1 MLPFSVE
8 AAEKAARKIDADA
21 IRARQPSN
29 ENNQFIAK
37 DGRTEEQ
44 QLTELLNH
52 TRNQMANHLATEGC
66 IKCAKTF
73 VRGFTSEGPNPEGF
87 CRRGMD
93 MLIKMALVTETLI
106 GEPVTPPALEDS
118 PL

>member
-1 MLPFSVE
+1 MLPYSVE
-8 AAEKAARKIDADA
+8 AAERAAKKIDAEA
-21 IRARQPSN
+21 IRAKQPSN
-29 ENNQFIAK
+29 EHNQFIAK

-66 IKCAKTF
+66 FKCARTF
-73 VRGFTSEGPNPEGF
+73 VRGFTSTGPNPEEF

-93 MLIKMALVTETLI
+93 LLIKMALVTETLM
-106 GEPVTPPALEDS
+106 GEPVIPPALEDS